1 MIGQPAVSSHIADLE
16 SALKLTLFERLPRGV
31 RLTEA
36 GELLLGYSRRLAA
49 LEEEAELAMT
59 ELRGMTRGRLRIGAS
74 TTAGAWLLP
83 RLIGEFKRKFPGI
96 EVMLDIGNTAEV
108 HQRLV
113 DGLLDFSVTEGFV
126 EDPALVGEAVF
137 QDQLVAIAPPSH
149 PLIHMRHLKARML
162 NDTPMLL
169 REPGSGTRAVVQ
181 RALEKKRI
189 KPRHTMSIG
198 STEAIKQAVIAGL
211 GVAIV
216 SRMTIERELADG
228 VLRII
233 PFADLSIDRPILLTM
248 VKGRPQSS
256 ATQAFLPLLR
266 KPVNGRR

>member
-1 MIGQPAVSSHIADLE
+1 
-16 SALKLTLFERLPRGV
+16 
-31 RLTEA
+31 
-36 GELLLGYSRRLAA
+36 
-49 LEEEAELAMT
+49 
-59 ELRGMTRGRLRIGAS
+59 
-74 TTAGAWLLP
+74 
-83 RLIGEFKRKFPGI
+83 
-96 EVMLDIGNTAEV
+96 
-108 HQRLV
+108 
-113 DGLLDFSVTEGFV
+113 
-126 EDPALVGEAVF
+126 
-137 QDQLVAIAPPSH
+137 
-149 PLIHMRHLKARML
+149 MRHLKARML